1 MRRWFGRIGISE
13 IAMLSAEQN
22 DRITRVGPSTPAGE
36 LLRRYWQP
44 AALVDE
50 FSGNRSIK
58 PVRLLGEDLVIFRD
72 ETGRCGL
79 LGRACPHRGTDLT
92 YGRLEDGGLRC
103 SFHGW
108 LFDVNGKCLQT
119 PAEPAGSR
127 LCEHVRLRAYP
138 VQEKS
143 GILFAYLGEGE
154 APAFPHFDAF
164 VAPAEYTF
172 AFKGYWDCNWLQA
185 LEVGIDPAHASF
197 LHRYFEDEDPAAGYG
212 KQFRGKT

>member
-1 MRRWFGRIGISE
+1 
-13 IAMLSAEQN
+13 
-22 DRITRVGPSTPAGE
+22 
-36 LLRRYWQP
+36 
-44 AALVDE
+44 
-50 FSGNRSIK
+50 
-58 PVRLLGEDLVIFRD
+58 
-72 ETGRCGL
+72 
-79 LGRACPHRGTDLT
+79 

-108 LFDVNGKCLQT
+108 LSDVDGKCLQT

-164 VAPAEYTF
+164 VAPSEYTF
-172 AFKGYWDCNWLQA
+172 AFKGYWYSIFTSFGAPVDKDTMRNQRLK
-185 LEVGIDPAHASF
+185 IYPAPDYKPIHGRGNGWGF
-197 LHRYFEDEDPAAGYG
+197 DAGEQRTQTFTG
-212 KQFRGKT
+212 MGFDINIHDQWACESQGPIADRTRENLG